1 MHIARLH
8 RLPAAFEHSDDC
20 RLNPVVSAMPVPD
33 RGPWSLDVA
42 AFRPAFVAIGLVER
56 PENPFQ
62 QRLQVR
68 RGVGMVSG

>member
-20 RLNPVVSAMPVPD
+20 LLNPVVSAMPVPD
-33 RGPWSLDVA
+33 RGLWPLDVA
-42 AFRPAFVAIGLVER
+42 PLRPGFVAIALVER
-56 PENPFQ
+56 PENAVQ